1 MNRDADP
8 AAPGSP
14 GSGEPWGRRRVL
26 ADPSL
31 RWLVLAAA
39 VYVAVSFG
47 LSWLRAIELATST
60 WDMGTYQQA
69 LWSTA
74 HARPFY
80 TAANL
85 ETDGYRSLL
94 QVHTVFVLYPL
105 VPLYAL
111 APYQTTLF
119 AVQSLAVALAA
130 FPLYY
135 FARDRT
141 GSAKLGLVA
150 GVAYLAWAPTLTS
163 NLYDFHAEA
172 FLPLEIFAF
181 VAFWNRDRYLAGFAV
196 AAIAFLTLEVTPVL
210 LFFIGLF
217 FLISGP
223 STGGPL
229 PGAAPQDP
237 SPPWTAVG
245 LLRRLRDS
253 RAKASLAL
261 MVVCG
266 VAYAAL
272 EFVRGDVLVGA
283 FGLQTVPS
291 GGFASSLPGS
301 LNGLGLSLSNLSA
314 GFGVKLEDWMLYL
327 ALLGLV
333 PLLAP
338 RALVIALPWVA
349 FSFLSG
355 TTVYASLGFQYGF
368 LVSCAL
374 LVPFVCGL
382 AVLRA
387 WIPRFARGATEEA
400 KPAREAE
407 APGSRFRGARDSRNW
422 ARGAVAGAVVLLAI
436 NLALTPA
443 DPLMQ
448 GASNGAAYQV
458 SYDVPPGYADVERVA
473 SLVPA
478 GVSVIAS
485 ADLFP
490 LVANDLDSYSFYWT
504 GGFYNLYLPFD
515 ASHLPE
521 DVLVAENEEG
531 AVPPWLSSVLYDP
544 SEYGVRA
551 IAWGSAAGVV
561 LLFQAGYTGP
571 PSEFGR
577 TPAPAG
583 VYGPT
588 LAVPYSG
595 YLATSPGSRFS
606 DVVRSSPNLLGTMWL
621 GPGSSAPAGEY
632 SITVWVNATPAT
644 AGAPPPSST
653 PVLGV
658 GSYAFGQTALYYRV
672 LTYGD
677 LDQPGWVP
685 ASFNVTLMGPTMSW
699 QFEGVV
705 LSADTIVSLDYLEI
719 APAG

>member
-1 MNRDADP
+1 MDRDTDP
-8 AAPGSP
+8 ARPGSP
-14 GSGEPWGRRRVL
+14 RSGGFRIRWGFL
-26 ADPSL
+26 SDPSL
-31 RWLVLAAA
+31 RWLVLAAV
-39 VYVAVSFG
+39 VYVAVSFV

-119 AVQSLAVALAA
+119 AVQSVAVALAA
-130 FPLYY
+130 FPLYF

-141 GSAKLGLVA
+141 GSARLGLLA

-181 VAFWNRDRYLAGFAV
+181 VAFWNRDRYLAGSVV

-210 LFFIGLF
+210 LFFVGLF
-217 FLISGP
+217 FAISAP
-223 STGGPL
+223 SVGGSPSGGT
-229 PGAAPQDP
+229 PRDP

-253 RAKASLAL
+253 RTQASLAL
-261 MVVCG
+261 MVACG

-272 EFVRGDVLVGA
+272 EFVRGDVLVA
-283 FGLQTVPS
+283 ALGLQPVPS
-291 GGFASSLPGS
+291 GGFASPLPGS
-301 LNGLGLSLSNLSA
+301 LYGLGLSISNLSV
-314 GFGVKLEDWMLYL
+314 GFGAKLEDWMLYL

-338 RALVIALPWVA
+338 RALVVAVPWVA

-382 AVLRA
+382 AVVRA
-387 WIPRFARGATEEA
+387 WIPRFARSAGGEA
-400 KPAREAE
+400 KPARDREG
-407 APGSRFRGARDSRNW
+407 PGSRLRGARDSRNW

-458 SYDVPPGYADVERVA
+458 SYDVPAGYADVERVA
-473 SLVPA
+473 NLVPA

-490 LVANDLDSYSFYWT
+490 LVANDLDAYSFYWT

-515 ASHLPE
+515 AAHLPE
-521 DVLVAENEEG
+521 DVLVAENQEG

-544 SEYGVRA
+544 SAYGVRA
-551 IAWGSAAGVV
+551 VAWGSAAGVV
-561 LLFQAGYTGP
+561 LLFQAGYTGAA
-571 PSEFGR
+571 SEYGG
-577 TPAPAG
+577 TPASAG
-583 VYGPT
+583 VFGPT

-595 YLATSPGSRFS
+595 YLATAPGSRFS
-606 DVVRSSPNLLGTMWL
+606 DIVRSAPNLLGTMWL

-632 SITVWVNATPAT
+632 SITVWVNATPTT
-644 AGAPPPSST
+644 ASAPPASST
-653 PVLGV
+653 PVLGI
-658 GSYAFGQTALYYRV
+658 GTYAFGQTALYYQE
-672 LTYGD
+672 LTYAD
-677 LDQPGWVP
+677 LDQPRWV
-685 ASFNVTLMGPTMSW
+685 AVSFNVTLSGPTMSW

-705 LSADTIVSLDYLEI
+705 LSAQTIVSLDYLEI